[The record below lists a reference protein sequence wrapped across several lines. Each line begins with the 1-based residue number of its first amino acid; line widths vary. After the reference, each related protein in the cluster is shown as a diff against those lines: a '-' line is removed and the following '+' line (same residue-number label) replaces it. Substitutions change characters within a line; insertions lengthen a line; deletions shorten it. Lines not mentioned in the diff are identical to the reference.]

1 MKAKI
6 EIQEK
11 GEIFTIERD
20 VDMSGAVHVG
30 VGVIPVKEVAKWI
43 PKMYP
48 HAKVLRIEIIK

>member
-6 EIQEK
+6 EIQEMNEK
-11 GEIFTIERD
+11 YTIERD
-20 VDMSGAVHVG
+20 VAMSGAVHVG